1 LIQHIEHVFSD
12 PALLEQALT
21 HRSHS
26 ALNNER
32 LEFLGDAVL
41 GVVISQILY
50 NRFPAASEGDLTR
63 LRAELV
69 NGQSLASVA
78 RDLGLGHHLRL
89 GKGELNSGGQRK
101 DSMLANGVEAVVGA
115 ICVDGGLDACRRCI
129 SRWFADRLDQLE
141 LTADYKDAK
150 TRLQEYAQARGLDL
164 PRYRI
169 EQIGGEE
176 HARRYNVSCSLALTS
191 EVFFGSAASR
201 RKAEQVAALKA
212 LTYLD
217 VRDE

>member
-1 LIQHIEHVFSD
+1 MQHIEHVFSD
-12 PALLEQALT
+12 PALLERALT

-50 NRFPAASEGDLTR
+50 DRFPTASEGDLTR

-78 RDLGLGHHLRL
+78 RDLGLGHYLRL

-101 DSMLANGVEAVVGA
+101 DSMLANGVEAIVGA

-141 LTADYKDAK
+141 LTGDYKDAK

-169 EQIGGEE
+169 EQIEGEA

-201 RKAEQVAALKA
+201 RKAEQVAAFRA

-217 VRDE
+217 SRDE